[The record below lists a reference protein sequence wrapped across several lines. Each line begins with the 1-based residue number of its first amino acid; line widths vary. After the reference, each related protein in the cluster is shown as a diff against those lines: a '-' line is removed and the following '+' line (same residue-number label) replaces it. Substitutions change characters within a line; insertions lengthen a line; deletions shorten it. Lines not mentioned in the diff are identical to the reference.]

1 MVKVT
6 DIWVGKICLK
16 SGLKAECQVN
26 IWNLCIE
33 IDDNYNISLKFKF
46 LLSCLSLGFL
56 APFFFGERKVKF
68 GDEKVTHSI
77 TN

>member
-1 MVKVT
+1 M
-6 DIWVGKICLK
+6 
-16 SGLKAECQVN
+16 
-26 IWNLCIE
+26 E
-33 IDDNYNISLKFKF
+33 IDDNSLIILKFKF